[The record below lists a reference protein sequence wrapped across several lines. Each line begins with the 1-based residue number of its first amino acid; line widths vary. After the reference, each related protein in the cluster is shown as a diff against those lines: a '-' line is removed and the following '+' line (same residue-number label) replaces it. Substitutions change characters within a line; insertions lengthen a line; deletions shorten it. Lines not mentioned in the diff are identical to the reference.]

1 MYECAV
7 ACLQARGDIKE
18 MADETA
24 KHQELHHGVNAQRD
38 DRTPMTAERI
48 LALFDALGLRT
59 TRTRRLIAEHL
70 AAIAASGADFTI
82 ENLWQ
87 ELREVDPQLGRATVY
102 RAVEVLMDQSLF
114 HCLPFADGS
123 YRYRLCGGNHHHH
136 IICTQCQRVV
146 EVNVCLPP
154 EIFAT
159 IAASTNYALE
169 GHSLEL
175 FGRCANCR
183 EQHP

>member
-1 MYECAV
+1 
-7 ACLQARGDIKE
+7 
-18 MADETA
+18 MADET
-24 KHQELHHGVNAQRD
+24 KHQKLHHGVIAQRD
-38 DRTPMTAERI
+38 DQTPITVERI
-48 LALFDALGLRT
+48 LALFDTLGLRA
-59 TRTRRLIAEHL
+59 TRTRRLIAEQL

-102 RAVEVLMDQSLF
+102 RAVEVLMDQGLF
-114 HCLPFADGS
+114 HCLLFADGS
-123 YRYRLCGGNHHHH
+123 YRYRLCGGSHHHH
-136 IICTQCQRVV
+136 IICTQCQRVA

-154 EIFAT
+154 EMFVT
-159 IAASTNYALE
+159 IATTTDFALE

-183 EQHP
+183 E